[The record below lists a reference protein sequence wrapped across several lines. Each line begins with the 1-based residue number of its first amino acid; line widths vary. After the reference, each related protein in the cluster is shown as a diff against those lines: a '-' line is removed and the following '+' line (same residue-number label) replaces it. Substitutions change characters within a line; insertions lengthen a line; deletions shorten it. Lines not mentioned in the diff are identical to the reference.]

1 MILSMGNFSNSPI
14 FSIGNSGNGALLS
27 LHNTALPHKQKEV
40 FPTFKD
46 KDLVSADGISAGQ
59 GNQSVSGL
67 YSREGTLSGA
77 GPARQHTQSD
87 NRTPVKRTLDMI
99 AQRGYMDW
107 EDGALSQKVSL
118 VSQLFSSQD
127 AEPEIPETSP
137 VSQLFGSQDAEPEI
151 PETSLV
157 SQLFSS
163 QDAEPEIP
171 ETAFLEKEKDA
182 AAGLSAGEDRLQGIK
197 IEPPSEKWS
206 LKTTGEDVAAQ
217 MKKGAFLYH
226 VDGGNMYVQG
236 LQEDGS
242 LDMQKMCSL
251 DDLRGNLTE
260 DVMDALTR
268 DDDTKKDDGKRSNMQ
283 NHFLQKER

>member
-1 MILSMGNFSNSPI
+1 MILSMGNFRNGPI
-14 FSIGNSGNGALLS
+14 FSIGNSGNSALLS
-27 LHNTALPHKQKEV
+27 SHNTALPHKQKEV

-46 KDLVSADGISAGQ
+46 RDLVSADGISAGQ
-59 GNQSVSGL
+59 GNKSVSGL
-67 YSREGTLSGA
+67 YNREGTLSGA
-77 GPARQHTQSD
+77 GLARQHTQSD

-127 AEPEIPETSP
+127 AEPEIPET
-137 VSQLFGSQDAEPEI
+137 
-151 PETSLV
+151 
-157 SQLFSS
+157 
-163 QDAEPEIP
+163 
-171 ETAFLEKEKDA
+171 AFWEKEKDG
-182 AAGLSAGEDRLQGIK
+182 AAGLSAGEDQLQGIK

-268 DDDTKKDDGKRSNMQ
+268 DDGTKKDDGKDSPLFGTN
-283 NHFLQKER
+283 

>member
-1 MILSMGNFSNSPI
+1 MILSMGNFSNSPL
-14 FSIGNSGNGALLS
+14 FSIGNSGNGPLFS
-27 LHNTALPHKQKEV
+27 SHNTALPHKQKEV

-46 KDLVSADGISAGQ
+46 RDLVSADGISAAQ

-137 VSQLFGSQDAEPEI
+137 VSQLF
-151 PETSLV
+151 
-157 SQLFSS
+157 SS

-182 AAGLSAGEDRLQGIK
+182 AAGLSAGEDQLQGIK

-251 DDLRGNLTE
+251 DDLRENLTE

>member
-1 MILSMGNFSNSPI
+1 MILSMGNFRNNPL
-14 FSIGNSGNGALLS
+14 FSIGNSGNGALFS

-46 KDLVSADGISAGQ
+46 RDLVSADGISAAQ

-67 YSREGTLSGA
+67 YNREGTLSGA

-87 NRTPVKRTLDMI
+87 GRTPVKRTLDMI

-127 AEPEIPETSP
+127 AEPEIPET
-137 VSQLFGSQDAEPEI
+137 A
-151 PETSLV
+151 
-157 SQLFSS
+157 FS
-163 QDAEPEIP
+163 
-171 ETAFLEKEKDA
+171 EKEKDA

-251 DDLRGNLTE
+251 DDLRGNLTK

-268 DDDTKKDDGKRSNMQ
+268 DDDTKKDDGKDSLLFGTN
-283 NHFLQKER
+283 

>member
-1 MILSMGNFSNSPI
+1 MILSMGNFRNGPL
-14 FSIGNSGNGALLS
+14 FSIGNSGNGAFLS
-27 LHNTALPHKQKEV
+27 SHNTALPHKQKEV

-107 EDGALSQKVSL
+107 EDGALSQKV
-118 VSQLFSSQD
+118 
-127 AEPEIPETSP
+127 
-137 VSQLFGSQDAEPEI
+137 
-151 PETSLV
+151 SLV